1 MEEDKNYI
9 NLIRGD
15 LTKASQAHNGMPD
28 SVGMMNIKT
37 ANQTI
42 LEASLLPT
50 PRALWDSFW
59 YEGELSCL
67 FADSNVGKSILAV
80 QIADRIAR
88 TDNVLYLDFEL
99 SEKQFQLRYTN
110 EHGEL
115 YTFPDK
121 LYRVSIDCNQLLDA
135 NFEEAIIGGI
145 EQMAVQ
151 TDCKIFIIDNLTYL
165 CCAMEKGDAA
175 GRLMIQ
181 LNNLKKRYALS
192 ILVLAHT
199 PKRSLD
205 CPITSNDLAGSKR
218 LYNFFDSVFTIGK
231 SAQDGHRIKGGQ
243 TSAVNWIHSILKKQ
257 RVLAEDWQLS
267 QCLFGEHLL
276 KTHPDKVVVLV
287 ESEKSAVIGSA
298 IFPDYVWLATGG
310 KSQMREEKLRVLSGR
325 TVLLFPDADAYAE
338 WKQRAESM
346 YFCKVVVSDIIER
359 NATPKQKEA
368 HIDIADWIIF
378 QIREGKVMST
388 ANHLVEAE
396 RILQR
401 MIEKNPVLQKLI
413 DDLDLVLVGAS
424 PIGNDDEKPP

>member
-1 MEEDKNYI
+1 MGNYTLQKYKGTATRHTCPNCGDKRSFTYYVDESGTP
-9 NLIRGD
+9 L
-15 LTKASQAHNGMPD
+15 HP
-28 SVGMMNIKT
+28 SVGRCNHESSCGYHYTPKEYFHDHSECRT
-37 ANQTI
+37 ANGLSFDRQK
-42 LEASLLPT
+42 LEQKSVQKPRQAAIDCIPPKYVERSQSVHSHFFRFISSLL
-50 PRALWDSFW
+50 DS
-59 YEGELSCL
+59 Y
-67 FADSNVGKSILAV
+67 
-80 QIADRIAR
+80 
-88 TDNVLYLDFEL
+88 Y
-99 SEKQFQLRYTN
+99 
-110 EHGEL
+110 
-115 YTFPDK
+115 
-121 LYRVSIDCNQLLDA
+121 
-135 NFEEAIIGGI
+135 
-145 EQMAVQ
+145 
-151 TDCKIFIIDNLTYL
+151 
-165 CCAMEKGDAA
+165 
-175 GRLMIQ
+175 
-181 LNNLKKRYALS
+181 
-192 ILVLAHT
+192 
-199 PKRSLD
+199 
-205 CPITSNDLAGSKR
+205 GSKAKDVLKR
-218 LYNFFDSVFTIGK
+218 LLEEYRLGATRDGAVIFWQIDRTGRVRTGKVMQYNPE
-231 SAQDGHRIKGGQ
+231 DGHRIKGGQ